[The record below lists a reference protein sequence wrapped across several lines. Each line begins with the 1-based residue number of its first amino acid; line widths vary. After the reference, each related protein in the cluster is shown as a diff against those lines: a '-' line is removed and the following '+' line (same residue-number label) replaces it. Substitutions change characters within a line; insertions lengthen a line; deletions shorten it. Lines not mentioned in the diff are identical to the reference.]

1 MMNSVTKFESSW
13 YRFPKSLSQGMSRTF
28 AVGFGTE
35 TVIPETDTVVVP
47 APGFLYSS
55 GSKPARAIMSSM
67 YGTALY
73 TASSPSMNAARDSTA
88 SITGNSTST
97 SPSANSNPQK

>member
-1 MMNSVTKFESSW
+1 MPRPRSSDIATDAPLSTSMMNSVTKFESSW
-13 YRFPKSLSQGMSRTF
+13 YLFLKSLSQGMSRTS

-55 GSKPARAIMSSM
+55 GS
-67 YGTALY
+67 
-73 TASSPSMNAARDSTA
+73 
-88 SITGNSTST
+88 
-97 SPSANSNPQK
+97 